1 VRSGS
6 RRSPVLVAAVLILL
20 LAGCTSDEP
29 TAATDA
35 RAPHLVMTGPQSG
48 FAVWPSG
55 VRWIVLGTT
64 DGWRTVSN
72 RTPLAV
78 PTDGGLVL
86 SADPTTVAVGVLPH
100 EQLSVSPVLQSTTA
114 GGTWVPTQLPGAL
127 SSSATALARSGGAT
141 WAVLAGGSVV
151 TEVDG
156 TTGWREAASAA
167 ALDPTGHLT
176 LTGVDF
182 PDTTT
187 GFVTGSGPG
196 DRPILFVTTG
206 QTSFAAV
213 QLGLGGTGEATALA
227 PCHIGSTWM
236 APVVTGGRLVVF
248 TAPDLAGTWTAGP
261 ALEVSG
267 TPVVACGPDR
277 VWAVAPKGSVDELSV
292 AFPGGPWTLQGQ
304 LGAGT
309 TSLSV
314 VSADRAY
321 VSAAAPATL
330 TAVYLGASLTS
341 EAVPLPGWVETV
353 GGAPMRN

>member
-1 VRSGS
+1 VRSVS
-6 RRSPVLVAAVLILL
+6 RRSPVLAAAVLSLL
-20 LAGCTSDEP
+20 LAGCASDEP
-29 TAATDA
+29 TAPADA
-35 RAPHLVMTGPQSG
+35 RAPHIVMTGPQSG

-100 EQLSVSPVLQSTTA
+100 EQLTVSPVLQSTTA
-114 GGTWVPTQLPGAL
+114 GSTWLPTQLPKAL
-127 SSSATALARSGGAT
+127 SPSASSLARSGGAT

-151 TEVDG
+151 TELDG
-156 TTGWREAASAA
+156 ATSWHELTSAA
-167 ALDPTGHLT
+167 TLDPSGQLS

-182 PDTTT
+182 PDETT

-196 DRPILFVTTG
+196 DRPILFVASG
-206 QTSFAAV
+206 ESAFRAV
-213 QLGLGGTGEATALA
+213 QLGLSSAAATALD
-227 PCHIGSTWM
+227 PCRVGSTWV
-236 APVVTGGRLVVF
+236 APVVTGGHLVVF
-248 TAPDLAGTWTAGP
+248 TAPEAVGPWKAGP

-277 VWAVAPKGSVDELSV
+277 VWAVAPKGSSDELFV
-292 AFPGGPWTLQGQ
+292 ASPAGPWALQGQ
-304 LGAGT
+304 LGART

-314 VSADRAY
+314 VSTNRAY

-330 TAVYLGASLTS
+330 TAVDLGSSLTA
-341 EAVPLPGWVETV
+341 EPVPLPGWVETV
-353 GGAPMRN
+353 GGAAMRN